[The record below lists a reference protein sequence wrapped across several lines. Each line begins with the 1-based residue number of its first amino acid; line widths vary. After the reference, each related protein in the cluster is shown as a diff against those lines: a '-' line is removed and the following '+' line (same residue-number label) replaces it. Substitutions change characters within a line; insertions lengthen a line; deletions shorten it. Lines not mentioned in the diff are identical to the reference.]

1 MPRGKYKS
9 KIGTVVSD
17 KMDKTVVV
25 NVIQIKKHPRYT
37 KAIKR
42 NTTFKAHDENEGCQ
56 VGDKVLII
64 ETKPTSKTKR
74 WRVSKILTRSKLVE
88 AEIAEAASGL
98 AEQEAQ
104 ITGAVVESKEPEAKI
119 VEEAP
124 QTTEESAEASQ
135 PEAASE
141 VPEASEEAKSEVPET
156 EEANPEA
163 ETEEPEDKEGG
174 QGE

>member
-1 MPRGKYKS
+1 MPRGIYKS

-42 NTTFKAHDENEGCQ
+42 NTTFKAHDENEGAQ

-64 ETKPTSKTKR
+64 ETKPRSKTKR

-88 AEIAEAASGL
+88 AEIAEATSGL

-104 ITGAVVESKEPEAKI
+104 ITGAGVESKEPEEQ
-119 VEEAP
+119 VTPEAP
-124 QTTEESAEASQ
+124 QTTEESLEASE

-141 VPEASEEAKSEVPET
+141 VAQVDEEAESEFTASEEAST
-156 EEANPEA
+156 EA
-163 ETEEPEDKEGG
+163 ETEEPEDKGG

>member
-1 MPRGKYKS
+1 MPRGIYKS

-42 NTTFKAHDENEGCQ
+42 NTTFKAHDENEGAQ

-64 ETKPTSKTKR
+64 ETKPSSKTKR

-104 ITGAVVESKEPEAKI
+104 ITGAGAESTEPEAEI
-119 VEEAP
+119 TPEAP
-124 QTTEESAEASQ
+124 QTTEASFEASQ
-135 PEAASE
+135 PEAPSE
-141 VPEASEEAKSEVPET
+141 VTEDSEEAETEVAET
-156 EEANPEA
+156 EEP
-163 ETEEPEDKEGG
+163 ETEEPEDKGG